1 MCVLELV
8 PGVVFGE
15 VREEYWTQL
24 DKERRKIMEK
34 YESTMRELRNTK
46 VRVDVYIIYVQVL

>member
-1 MCVLELV
+1 VCVLELV

-15 VREEYWTQL
+15 MRAEFQTLL
-24 DKERRKIMEK
+24 DKERKTRTEK

-46 VRVDVYIIYVQVL
+46 VCFHVGSTVEEL